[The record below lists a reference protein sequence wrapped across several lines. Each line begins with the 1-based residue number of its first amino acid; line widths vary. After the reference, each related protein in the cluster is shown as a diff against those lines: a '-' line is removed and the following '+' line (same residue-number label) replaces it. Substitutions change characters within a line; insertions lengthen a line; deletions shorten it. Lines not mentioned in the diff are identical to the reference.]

1 MIVRVPVSVGELI
14 DKITILEIK
23 LIKITDASKLK
34 DINLELK
41 LLKKVLIKNKIKITK
56 FKKEYDNL
64 KKINLKLLNIQK
76 IKRKAEINKMF
87 DNRFIQLAMKVYLF
101 NDKRA
106 LLKKSINTL
115 TGSKVTETKSYHK
128 Y

>member
-64 KKINLKLLNIQK
+64 KKINLKLWNIENR
-76 IKRKAEINKMF
+76 KRKAESNKMF
-87 DNRFIQLAMKVYLF
+87 DNRFIQLARKVYLF

>member
-64 KKINLKLLNIQK
+64 KK
-76 IKRKAEINKMF
+76 
-87 DNRFIQLAMKVYLF
+87 
-101 NDKRA
+101 
-106 LLKKSINTL
+106 
-115 TGSKVTETKSYHK
+115 
-128 Y
+128 